1 MPSSSRPAMELLIA
15 EDVPFGSYGAVWV
28 VLVSC
33 SCGQKTE
40 LKSFDVVNKM
50 GKDASMADLRAVTKC
65 SGCGGSAVTLRAYR
79 GRVLF

>member
-1 MPSSSRPAMELLIA
+1 MELLIA

-33 SCGQKTE
+33 TCGQRTE
-40 LKSFDVVNKM
+40 LKSFEVINKM
-50 GKDASMADLRAVTKC
+50 GKDASMVELRAVSKC
-65 SGCGGSAVTLRAYR
+65 SGCGSSAVTLGAYR